1 MDASGQRAA
10 ADFADADAIAAFA
23 SEAAQAMSRAGI
35 ISGKPIAGRPGAY
48 FAPQDTATRAEAAHM
63 LAKLLKSKQ

>member
-1 MDASGQRAA
+1 
-10 ADFADADAIAAFA
+10 
-23 SEAAQAMSRAGI
+23 MSRAGI